1 MEPSQGFDPEQSS
14 SAESGESRR
23 QGSAKRPLIPG
34 GPWWRFSDYELA
46 EDVSHTIRGIRRP
59 LRPYAPPKQL
69 QAGTRLFVR
78 PRPGARLQAWFP
90 WDSYTDKRG
99 APKAHQTPA
108 PYEDFLN
115 LARTLLKQTPRDA
128 TTFFPHLVPGDPEA
142 LLKFCRSY
150 GLLGLLPWSARR
162 IVLPNVIYERTG
174 IVWLRVE
181 NLHNE
186 APRVQRVSFTRARWT
201 DAAIEDILR
210 EYFPAVTPDRRDTFE
225 IPSPGSEA
233 FWRAYAEPLDE
244 ILHAAVYLD
253 DLRVALK
260 SHRLA
265 KEARIL
271 LDVLLADVNPNPIKS
286 RGKQRL
292 SFQAS
297 SLFGYFALMLAKDS
311 TSGLALLEC
320 PICGKAFTSDNRRAT
335 YCSEQ
340 HRWIGQKRKQ
350 RQPARR
356 RHR

>member
-1 MEPSQGFDPEQSS
+1 MEFGQGSDPERRSS
-14 SAESGESRR
+14 PERR
-23 QGSAKRPLIPG
+23 TVPG

-46 EDVSHTIRGIRRP
+46 EDASHTIRGIRRP
-59 LRPYAPPKQL
+59 LRPYTPPKQL

-78 PRPGARLQAWFP
+78 PRPDARLQAWFP
-90 WDSYTDKRG
+90 WDRYTDKRG

-128 TTFFPHLVPGDPEA
+128 TTFFPQLVPGDADA

-150 GLLGLLPWSARR
+150 GLLGSLLWSARR
-162 IVLPNVIYERTG
+162 IVLPNLIYERTG
-174 IVWLRVE
+174 TVWLRIE

-186 APRVQRVSFTRARWT
+186 APRVQRVSFTSARWT
-201 DAAIEDILR
+201 DAAIEDIVR
-210 EYFPAVTPDRRDTFE
+210 EYFPAVTPDRRATFE

-233 FWRAYAEPLDE
+233 FWRAYAEPLDS

-253 DLRVALK
+253 SLRNGLQSRK
-260 SHRLA
+260 LA
-265 KEARIL
+265 SEARDYL
-271 LDVLLADVNPNPIKS
+271 SVLLADVNPNPIKS

-335 YCSEQ
+335 YCSKQ
-340 HRWIGQKRKQ
+340 HRWIGQKREQ
-350 RQPARR
+350 RQQARR
-356 RHR
+356 RQGR